1 MRRLACLHD
10 ALRVMRCRV
19 HSHDGAEQGINIIP
33 SVREMK
39 GKYQDVLTQH
49 LVSFTVSYK
58 SCHCATPID
67 YRKQLLDKTYR
78 EKLKSLGVMIILHHA
93 LLY

>member
-1 MRRLACLHD
+1 MEQRR
-10 ALRVMRCRV
+10 
-19 HSHDGAEQGINIIP
+19 GINIIP

-39 GKYQDVLTQH
+39 GKYQDVSTQH

-58 SCHCATPID
+58 SCHCATLPID
-67 YRKQLLDKTYR
+67 YRKQLLDMTYR